1 MGSLASVVLAKSDRS
16 ARRRRFGWL
25 SVLALC
31 AAVGATLGVQR
42 VLGPKVEVER
52 VARRDFDERLIAA
65 GRVRSV
71 SRAELGVLLSGVAAE
86 VPHREGEHVK
96 PGDVLLRL
104 ADAQL
109 RAQLADAQAQL
120 LEARARLQQLSR
132 TKAKVASLSL
142 RRTDADLTRAEQDL
156 ERTRS
161 LVASGS
167 VPAADLDEVV
177 RAFEAARAARDAAQT
192 EVLSTS
198 PGGTDLMV
206 ARAQLE
212 RAEAAVAL
220 SQARLEDA
228 RIVAPAAGVIV
239 SSDVDVGDVVE
250 AGKPLIVLV
259 ADGPTEIV
267 FFPDERNLR
276 QLHLGQRARVSAD
289 AFREGNLDAVVSYI
303 APAVDPERGTVEV
316 RLAVPSPPSYLRPE
330 MTVSVDLALGT
341 TRGSLSVPVDAVR
354 NAAGERPSVLRVRDG
369 RLETQLVSLGLRSAT
384 LVEITEG
391 LSENDVV
398 VADARAGLREGQRVR
413 AVLP

>member
-1 MGSLASVVLAKSDRS
+1 MGSLASVVLERSDRS
-16 ARRRRFGWL
+16 ARRRRFAWL
-25 SVLALC
+25 GVLALC
-31 AAVGATLGVQR
+31 AAVGATVGVQR
-42 VLGPKVEVER
+42 VLGPKVQAER
-52 VARRDFDERLIAA
+52 VVRRDFDERLIAA

-71 SRAELGVLLSGVAAE
+71 SRAELGVLLAGVAAE

-96 PGDVLLRL
+96 RGDVLLRL

-109 RAQLADAQAQL
+109 RAQLADARAQL

-142 RRTDADLTRAEQDL
+142 RRTDADLTRAQQAL
-156 ERTRS
+156 ERARS

-167 VPAADLDEVV
+167 LPQADLDEAV

-228 RIVAPAAGVIV
+228 RIVAPADGVIV
-239 SSDVDVGDVVE
+239 SSDVDVGDVVQ
-250 AGKPLIVLV
+250 AGKSLIVLV

-276 QLHLGQRARVSAD
+276 QLHLGQKARVSAD

-316 RLAVPSPPSYLRPE
+316 RLSVPSPPSYLRPE

-354 NAAGERPSVLRVRDG
+354 NAAGERPSVLQVREG
-369 RLETQLVSLGLRSAT
+369 RLETQLVSLGLRSAA